1 LRKKG
6 HNPTDNEPWMMKAL
20 KEWAT
25 VVKALENGN
34 QTILL
39 RKGGILETTGFNVE
53 SKKFL
58 LFPTY
63 EHQDNASLKS
73 QYYGYLAEAREDKPK
88 EGTNRITSFAEVV
101 EEHDLDSMEKIENLS
116 SFHIWSDTYIVERM
130 NWMPEKPIKVM
141 FLKVF
146 RITPTEVPILP
157 DYQGCK
163 SWIELNVN
171 LESGKSVLSDA
182 ELQQKLSEFRRIVN

>member
-1 LRKKG
+1 
-6 HNPTDNEPWMMKAL
+6 MKAL
-20 KEWAT
+20 KEWST
-25 VVKALENGN
+25 VVRALENGN
-34 QTILL
+34 QTVLL
-39 RKGGILETTGFNVE
+39 RKGGILETASGFNVE

-63 EHQDNASLKS
+63 EHQDNPSLKS
-73 QYYGYLAEAREDKPK
+73 QYYGYLAEARENKPK
-88 EGTNRITSFAEVV
+88 EGINRITSFAEVV
-101 EEHDLDSMEKIENLS
+101 EERDLDSMEKIDSLS
-116 SFHIWSDTYIVERM
+116 SFHIWSDSYIVERM
-130 NWMPEKPIKVM
+130 NWMPEKPMKVM

-146 RITPTEVPILP
+146 KMTPTEVPVLP

-171 LESGKSVLSDA
+171 PESGKSVLNDA

>member
-1 LRKKG
+1 
-6 HNPTDNEPWMMKAL
+6 MMRAL

-34 QTILL
+34 QTVLL
-39 RKGGILETTGFNVE
+39 RKGGILETASGFNVE

-73 QYYGYLAEAREDKPK
+73 QYYGYLSDARENKPK
-88 EGTNRITSFAEVV
+88 EGTNKISSFAEVV
-101 EEHDLDSMEKIENLS
+101 EERDLDSLEKIEHLS
-116 SFHIWSDTYIVERM
+116 SFHIWSDSYIIERM
-130 NWMPEKPIKVM
+130 NWMPENPMKAM

-146 RITPTEVPILP
+146 KITPIEIPVLP

-171 LESGKSVLSDA
+171 SEAGKSVLSDA
-182 ELQQKLSEFRRIVN
+182 ELQEKLSEFRRIVN

>member
-1 LRKKG
+1 
-6 HNPTDNEPWMMKAL
+6 MMKAL

-34 QTILL
+34 QTVLL
-39 RKGGILETTGFNVE
+39 RKGGILETESGFRVE
-53 SKKFL
+53 ATKFA

-73 QYYGYLAEAREDKPK
+73 QYYGYLADVREDKPK
-88 EGTNRITSFAEVV
+88 EGYNRITSIAQVV
-101 EEHDLDSMEKIENLS
+101 EEYDISSIEKIEQLS
-116 SFHIWSDTYIVERM
+116 PFHIWSDSYIVERM
-130 NWMPEKPIKVM
+130 NWMPSKPIKAV

-146 RITPTEVPILP
+146 KIPANEVPVLP
-157 DYQGCK
+157 DYHGCK

-171 LESGKSVLSDA
+171 SESGKSVLSDA
-182 ELQQKLSEFRRIVN
+182 ELQQQLEEFRRIVN

>member
-1 LRKKG
+1 
-6 HNPTDNEPWMMKAL
+6 MKAL

-34 QTILL
+34 QTVLL

-88 EGTNRITSFAEVV
+88 EGNNRITSFAEIV
-101 EEHDLDSMEKIENLS
+101 EERDLDSMEKIENLS
-116 SFHIWSDTYIVERM
+116 SFHIWSDSYIVERM
-130 NWMPEKPIKVM
+130 NWMPEKPMKAM

-146 RITPTEVPILP
+146 RITPTEVPVLP

>member
-1 LRKKG
+1 M
-6 HNPTDNEPWMMKAL
+6 NAL

-39 RKGGILETTGFNVE
+39 RKGGILETASGFNVE

-63 EHQDNASLKS
+63 EHQDNSSLKS
-73 QYYGYLAEAREDKPK
+73 QYYGYLSDARENKPK
-88 EGTNRITSFAEVV
+88 EGTNQITSFAEVV
-101 EEHDLDSMEKIENLS
+101 EEKDLNSIQKIEELS
-116 SFHIWSDTYIVERM
+116 SFHILSDSYVTERM
-130 NWMPEKPIKVM
+130 NWMPEKPMKVM

-146 RITPTEVPILP
+146 KMPTIDVPILP

-171 LESGKSVLSDA
+171 SESGKPVLGDG
-182 ELQQKLSEFRRIVN
+182 EIQQKLSEFRRIVN

>member
-1 LRKKG
+1 
-6 HNPTDNEPWMMKAL
+6 MKAL

-25 VVKALENGN
+25 VVQALENGN
-34 QTILL
+34 QTVLL

-63 EHQDNASLKS
+63 EHQDNVSLKS
-73 QYYGYLAEAREDKPK
+73 QYYGYLADVRENKPK
-88 EGTNRITSFAEVV
+88 EGTNRIASFAEVV
-101 EEHDLDSMEKIENLS
+101 EEKDLDSMEKIEDLT
-116 SFHIWSDTYIVERM
+116 SFHIWSDSYIVERM
-130 NWMPEKPIKVM
+130 NWMPEKPMKIM

-146 RITPTEVPILP
+146 KINPIEAPVLP
-157 DYQGCK
+157 DYHGCK

-171 LESGKSVLSDA
+171 PESGKSVLSDT
-182 ELQQKLSEFRRIVN
+182 EFQQKLSEFRRIVN

>member
-1 LRKKG
+1 MR
-6 HNPTDNEPWMMKAL
+6 AL

-39 RKGGILETTGFNVE
+39 RKGGILETASGFNVE

-63 EHQDNASLKS
+63 EHQDTSSLKS
-73 QYYGYLAEAREDKPK
+73 QYYGYLSDARENKPK
-88 EGTNRITSFAEVV
+88 EGINQITSFAEVL
-101 EEHDLDSMEKIENLS
+101 EEKDLGLMEKIEELS
-116 SFHIWSDTYIVERM
+116 SFHILSDSYVLERM
-130 NWMPEKPIKVM
+130 NWMPEKPMKVM

-146 RITPTEVPILP
+146 KINPIDVPVLP
-157 DYQGCK
+157 DYHGCK

-171 LESGKSVLSDA
+171 PESGKSVLSND